1 MSHPARQ
8 LVAGIAGQVQAA
20 AVPALRRAALTGAA
34 LMLALPAAGMLL
46 AAAVL
51 GLAPVTG
58 LATALALVGAALML
72 AAAVVLG
79 IAGQRPSI
87 MTQPNAPP
95 PPLAATSGAAVLAE
109 VFLSAVKL
117 GRDTGRGRF

>member
-1 MSHPARQ
+1 
-8 LVAGIAGQVQAA
+8 
-20 AVPALRRAALTGAA
+20 
-34 LMLALPAAGMLL
+34 MLALPAAGLLL

-79 IAGQRPSI
+79 VAGGRSRVV
-87 MTQPNAPP
+87 TQPTAPP
-95 PPLAATSGAAVLAE
+95 SPLAATSGATVLAE